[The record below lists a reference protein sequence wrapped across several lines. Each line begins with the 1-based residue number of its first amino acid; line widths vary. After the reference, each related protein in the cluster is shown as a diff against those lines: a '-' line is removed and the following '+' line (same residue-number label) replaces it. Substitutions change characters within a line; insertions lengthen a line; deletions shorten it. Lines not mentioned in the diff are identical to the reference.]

1 MALGGHVLRVVRFRS
16 QGAESDGYLRSVMI
30 PYLRG
35 LPGLLD
41 IHVGRR
47 DQIEGDD
54 RIVVT
59 VWADRAAMTDAL
71 GESGHHPEG
80 FPERQGVVTTETV
93 EALDLRIELRFA
105 SEQPSLLLRLFR
117 GEVRPGELEAYI
129 DETRAG
135 TLADAAADRGPAVL
149 FLAADPPDR
158 FVTVSLWSSF
168 QAIADATGGDIHRPT
183 TTKDSSRLVG
193 MDVVHYE
200 VVPDA

>member
-1 MALGGHVLRVVRFRS
+1 MSPGGHILRVVRFRS

-47 DQIEGDD
+47 DQVEGDD

-59 VWADRAAMTDAL
+59 VWDDRAAMTDAL
-71 GESGHHPEG
+71 GESGHPPS
-80 FPERQGVVTTETV
+80 FPERPGVVTTETV
-93 EALDLRIELRFA
+93 EALDLRIELPFA
-105 SEQPSLLLRLFR
+105 TGQPSALLRLFR
-117 GEVRPGELEAYI
+117 GEVRPGELDAYI
-129 DETRAG
+129 EETRAG
-135 TLADAAADRGPAVL
+135 TLADGAAGRGPAVL

-158 FVTVSLWSSF
+158 FVTISLWPSW

-200 VVPDA
+200 VVPDAN

>member
-1 MALGGHVLRVVRFRS
+1 MALEGHVLRVVRFRS

-47 DQIEGDD
+47 DQVEGDD
-54 RIVVT
+54 RIVAT
-59 VWADRAAMTDAL
+59 VWTDRVAMIDAL
-71 GESGHHPEG
+71 GESGHSAS
-80 FPERQGVVTTETV
+80 FPERQGVVTAETV
-93 EALDLRIELRFA
+93 EALDLRIELPFA
-105 SEQPSLLLRLFR
+105 APQPSALLRLFR
-117 GEVRPGELEAYI
+117 GEVRPGELDAYI
-129 DETRAG
+129 EETRAG
-135 TLADAAADRGPAVL
+135 TLADVAADRGPAVL
-149 FLAADPPDR
+149 FLAVDPPDR
-158 FVTVSLWSSF
+158 FVTLSLWPSF

-200 VVPDA
+200 VVPDAT